1 MGYMVRLG
9 LWGPANP
16 SFSSFPD
23 FIAALGSRGM
33 AALEL
38 VSPAKSFTMHVV
50 PCLHNYNCPIT
61 TDDCF
66 CVLTLLLKA
75 IIRLQGQFS
84 VLSTSTQH

>member
-38 VSPAKSFTMHVV
+38 VSPAQSFTMHVLL
-50 PCLHNYNCPIT
+50 CLHNCGGPIPSE
-61 TDDCF
+61 DCYD
-66 CVLTLLLKA
+66 LW
-75 IIRLQGQFS
+75 
-84 VLSTSTQH
+84 